1 MTAALTAGQAEY
13 MWFSDA
19 LKRLPGHSFENHGH
33 PAVVLD
39 RVSGPSTRVWGWWT
53 QGSPA
58 LPCLLWCGKRG
69 WSATVV
75 EPDAL
80 DSQGYE
86 RVFWSHRIKLL
97 DLALAN
103 ALGPYPRLE
112 DLEMHAAADASFGP
126 GVHGSDVKA
135 AMLWGILQLRSA
147 LTTNQG
153 HEGEVRRRHH
163 GAGTSAGIV
172 DEELTRH
179 ALIPTLAKLRIGNRR
194 KRKDPAVDAL
204 VHALCNLRPDHR
216 SIDEHR

>member
-1 MTAALTAGQAEY
+1 MTALTASQLQY
-13 MWFSDA
+13 LWFSDA
-19 LKRLPGHSFENHGH
+19 LKRLPGQAFENHHH

-53 QGSPA
+53 QGDPA
-58 LPCLLWCGKRG
+58 LPCLLWCGEQG

-80 DSQGYE
+80 DTKGYE

-103 ALGPYPRLE
+103 ALGPCRSLE
-112 DLEMHAAADASFGP
+112 ELEMYAAADASFGLGTP
-126 GVHGSDVKA
+126 GSTVKA
-135 AMLWGILQLRSA
+135 SMLWGILQLRSA
-147 LTTNQG
+147 RTANLSQ
-153 HEGEVRRRHH
+153 VRGDRL
-163 GAGTSAGIV
+163 GQQADQWPAGVI

-179 ALIPTLAKLRIGNRR
+179 ALVPTLAKASVRHR

-204 VHALCNLRPDHR
+204 IRALVNIRPVRGRVDQ
-216 SIDEHR
+216 DQ